1 LTPGGRGLHPDRRR
15 GVAAAFGVLLTIVAA
30 LLCVFSLKL
39 DPNVIALV
47 PSRGQSAALGRYLRG
62 FGGGGFGVLLVE
74 GDDPAANE
82 AAAALLADAL
92 GKRAS
97 VDAAVAR
104 IAAPTTFDPMLV
116 FRQADAAGRAELARA
131 LEPVVMRERLDETRR
146 LLLAPGSGV
155 AADAVARDPLRLGA
169 LAIEARTRAGGVR
182 ARSDGWFATE
192 DGLAFLVL
200 AKPKGQALRG
210 EDAHAFMDDARSAV
224 REVTAAHPG
233 VKVSITG
240 PHATAEATEKMIRGD
255 LEWSGALS
263 LGLACAAF
271 GLVTRRVRALAAIVP
286 ALLVGGLWTT
296 ALAALWPGG
305 VSAIA
310 VAFGSVVLGVGFD
323 TGVHVYA
330 AMLDA
335 RRAGLEPREAA
346 TTVRKKMAR
355 PLLVAAVTAA
365 AAFAS
370 LTLSEIDALKQLGAL
385 CAGGEILTAIAI
397 LGLTPEI
404 AARLERGP
412 PPPRALDR
420 LGSVLAIPTRT
431 KKRAAIAIVIAIGA
445 SLAWAPL
452 GGPLVGAAIV
462 AIRPKGLTPLQVEER
477 IFERFGSKRSAFVA
491 LVEDADLDAAM
502 AEADRVAADLEKN
515 PDVETVDALA
525 ATYPSRATQEERLR
539 ERDALDLPARAADL
553 EKALG
558 EVGFAP
564 ARFAAAIDHMRNAP
578 HDTLAVPKEPD
589 GPTRILLARYVG
601 FDEGRHL
608 VAVHVVTPDGDPAR
622 IARVDADLAA
632 KHPGVSLTGYGRLEL
647 TLRETL
653 ARDLPRV
660 GLASAVLVVFLLAI
674 SLRSLRDVAIAAGVI
689 VVSVSA
695 VLSLA
700 TALGVPLHAYSA
712 LVLPVLLGITVD
724 EATFLLH
731 GSRATDSGGDP
742 IEEGLVREA
751 PPITTT
757 ALTTA
762 AGFGALA
769 PCQFDGL
776 AHLGAIGAFGS
787 IVGLIAA
794 VIVVPAGLRLTL
806 RRTKRP

>member
-1 LTPGGRGLHPDRRR
+1 VFATL
-15 GVAAAFGVLLTIVAA
+15 VAA
-30 LLCVFSLKL
+30 LLCVFALKL

-47 PSRGQSAALGRYLRG
+47 PSRGESAALGRYLRG
-62 FGGGGFGVLLVE
+62 FGGGGFGVLLLE
-74 GDDPAANE
+74 GANPAVNE
-82 AAAALLADAL
+82 AAAADLAAGL
-92 GKRAS
+92 TGKPA

-104 IAAPTTFDPMLV
+104 VTAPSTFDPMLV
-116 FRQADAAGRAELARA
+116 FRQADADGTAQLARA
-131 LEPVVMRERLDETRR
+131 MSPEGVRERLDETRR
-146 LLLAPGSGV
+146 LLLAPGSGAV
-155 AADAVARDPLRLGA
+155 AEIVARDPLRLGP

-182 ARSDGWFATE
+182 ARADGWFATD
-192 DGLAFLVL
+192 DGLAYLVL

-210 EDAHAFMDDARSAV
+210 QDARAFMEDARAARA
-224 REVTAAHPG
+224 EVEAKHPG
-233 VKVSITG
+233 VTISIAG
-240 PHATAEATEKMIRGD
+240 PHATAEATERMIRGD

-263 LGLACAAF
+263 LILACGAF
-271 GLVTRRVRALAAIVP
+271 ALVARRMRALVAIVP
-286 ALLVGGLWTT
+286 ALLIGGLWTT

-330 AMLDA
+330 SILDA
-335 RRAGLEPREAA
+335 RRAGLSPEVAA
-346 TTVRKKMAR
+346 STVRSKKAR
-355 PLLVAAVTAA
+355 PLLIAAATAA

-385 CAGGEILTAIAI
+385 CAAGEILTAIAI

-420 LGSVLAIPTRT
+420 LGSILAIPTKTRT
-431 KKRAAIAIVIAIGA
+431 RAAVAIAIAVAA
-445 SLAWAPL
+445 SLAWIPL
-452 GGPLVGAAIV
+452 GGPLVGQAIV
-462 AIRPKGLTPLQVEER
+462 AIRPKGLTPLQIEER

-491 LVEDADLDAAM
+491 LVADESLDRAM
-502 AEADRVAADLEKN
+502 AEADRVAADLAVN

-525 ATYPSRATQEERLR
+525 ATYPALATQQERLAA
-539 ERDALDLPARAADL
+539 RDALDLNARAEDL
-553 EKALG
+553 SRALQEK
-558 EVGFAP
+558 GFAP
-564 ARFAAAIDHMRNAP
+564 ARFDEALAHMRNAP
-578 HDTLAVPKEPD
+578 HDTLAIPKEPD
-589 GPTRILLARYVG
+589 GPTRILLARYIG
-601 FDEGRHL
+601 FDEGKHL
-608 VAVHVVTPDGDPAR
+608 VAVHVVTPDGNPAR
-622 IARVDADLAA
+622 IARVDAALAER
-632 KHPGVSLTGYGRLEL
+632 HPGVSLTGYGRLEI
-647 TLRETL
+647 TLRATL

-660 GLASAVLVVFLLAI
+660 GIASAILVVVLLAV
-674 SLRSLRDVAIAAGVI
+674 SLRNLRDVVVAAGV
-689 VVSVSA
+689 VAVCVSG

-700 TALGVPLHAYSA
+700 SALGVPLHAYSA

-731 GSRATDSGGDP
+731 SSRESTDGDP
-742 IEEGLVREA
+742 IEAGLRREA
-751 PPITTT
+751 PPITAT

-787 IVGLIAA
+787 IVGLLAA
-794 VIVVPAGLRLTL
+794 VIVVPAGLRLTMRG
-806 RRTKRP
+806 RRRQPAPS